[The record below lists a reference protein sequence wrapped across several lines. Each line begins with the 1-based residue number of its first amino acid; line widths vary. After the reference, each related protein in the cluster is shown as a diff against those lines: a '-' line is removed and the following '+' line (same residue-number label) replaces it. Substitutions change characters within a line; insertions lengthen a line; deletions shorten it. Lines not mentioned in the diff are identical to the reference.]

1 MKKTTYIEAITEAL
15 DEEMAR
21 DERVFLI
28 GEDIGIY
35 GGVFKA
41 TKVCWRSH
49 GRTKT
54 GTGNSVC

>member
-1 MKKTTYIEAITEAL
+1 MKKVTYIEAITQAL

-28 GEDIGIY
+28 GEDIAVY

-41 TKVCWRSH
+41 TK
-49 GRTKT
+49 GLLD
-54 GTGNSVC
+54 